1 MIETEHLYIRPL
13 PYAQLL
19 KYSLADRSLEQELN
33 VQSLPAGLTPEL
45 KEALETSILANVAG
59 AGTDYLYFT
68 LWTIVLKS
76 RRVMVGDF
84 CLMGRPDVA
93 GTIEIGYGIHEEFR
107 GNGYM
112 TEAIAGLIVWAA
124 GRQEIRAVCAST
136 EKDNFA
142 SQKVLMNNGF
152 LLQAASGTLLNW
164 RLELKSAASGPIKT
178 SGPDPAVS
186 GEL

>member
-1 MIETEHLYIRPL
+1 MIETERLLIRPL
-13 PYAQLL
+13 SYAQLL

-68 LWTIVLKS
+68 LWNIVLKS

-84 CLMGRPDVA
+84 CLMGRPDAA

-107 GNGYM
+107 GNGFM
-112 TEAIAGLIVWAA
+112 TEAIGGLIGWAA
-124 GRQEIRAVCAST
+124 GRPEIRAICAST
-136 EKDNFA
+136 EKDNLA
-142 SQKVLMNNGF
+142 SQKVLTNNGF

-164 RLELKSAASGPIKT
+164 RLELISPDSLVVKISGSGP
-178 SGPDPAVS
+178 VLS
-186 GEL
+186 GEF

>member
-1 MIETEHLYIRPL
+1 MIETERLTIRPL

-33 VQSLPAGLTPEL
+33 VKALPAELTPEL
-45 KEALETSILANVAG
+45 REALETSILANVAG

-68 LWTIVLKS
+68 LWNIVLKS
-76 RRVMVGDF
+76 GRVMVGDF
-84 CLMGRPDVA
+84 CLMGRPDAA

-112 TEAIAGLIVWAA
+112 TEAVAGLIGWAA

-136 EKDNFA
+136 EKDNNS

-152 LLQAASGTLLNW
+152 LLQGATGTLLNW
-164 RLELKSAASGPIKT
+164 RLELKSAASGPVKT
-178 SGPDPAVS
+178 LFPGAAPS